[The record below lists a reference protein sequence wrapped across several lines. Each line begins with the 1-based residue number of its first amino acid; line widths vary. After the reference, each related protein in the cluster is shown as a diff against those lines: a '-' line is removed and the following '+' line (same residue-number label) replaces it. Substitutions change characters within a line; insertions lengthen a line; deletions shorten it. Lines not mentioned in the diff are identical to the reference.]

1 MECVGLMLFLLLA
14 QAAVAD
20 TIECRAPKGQDGKP
34 GNPGPRGRDGR
45 RGDDGDTGDPGMA
58 SHILGEP
65 RKMGPPGDPGLPGA
79 HGPRGYAGRM
89 GPKGEP
95 GPPGPKGQKGQS
107 GRGSGL
113 VGVDRPA
120 FSVMRTIAGHPH
132 PNHRVIFN
140 RNITNEGGCFQTDSG
155 TFLTCKAGWYFFTY
169 NVVTEGK
176 LCINIMKN
184 NKKEAG
190 FCDLAAESNTGA
202 RYQMN
207 SGGTVL
213 RLNINDQVW
222 LQTVPDF
229 NNIFGSSDINSV
241 FSGFLLFPDE

>member
-1 MECVGLMLFLLLA
+1 MECVGLVLFLLMA
-14 QAAVAD
+14 ETAAAA
-20 TIECRAPKGQDGKP
+20 ECRAPDGQDGKP
-34 GNPGPRGRDGR
+34 GNQGPPGRDGR
-45 RGDDGDTGDPGMA
+45 RGEKGDTGDPGMA

-65 RKMGPPGDPGLPGA
+65 RKKGQPGDPGLPGA
-79 HGPRGYAGRM
+79 HGPRGYVGRM

-120 FSVMRTIAGHPH
+120 FSVVRTIATQHNPK
-132 PNHRVIFN
+132 HRVIFN
-140 RNITNEGGCFQTDSG
+140 RNITNEGGCFQINSG

-169 NVVTEGK
+169 NVVTTGE

-190 FCDLAAESNTGA
+190 FCDLAARSSTRAN
-202 RYQMN
+202 YQMN

-213 RLNINDQVW
+213 KLNINDQVW
-222 LQTVPDF
+222 LQTKPGF
-229 NNIFGSSDINSV
+229 HNIVGSDEVNSV

>member
-1 MECVGLMLFLLLA
+1 MQCVGLVLFLLMA
-14 QAAVAD
+14 ETAAAD
-20 TIECRAPKGQDGKP
+20 TIECRAPDGQDGKP
-34 GNPGPRGRDGR
+34 GNQGPPGRDGR
-45 RGDDGDTGDPGMA
+45 RGEKGDTGDPGMA

-65 RKMGPPGDPGLPGA
+65 RKKGQPGDPGLPGA
-79 HGPRGYAGRM
+79 HGPRGYVGRM
-89 GPKGEP
+89 GPRGEP

-120 FSVMRTIAGHPH
+120 FSVVRTIATQHNPK
-132 PNHRVIFN
+132 HRVIFN
-140 RNITNEGGCFQTDSG
+140 RNITNEGGCFQLNSG

-169 NVVTEGK
+169 NVVTTEK

-190 FCDLAAESNTGA
+190 FCDLAASSNTRA
-202 RYQMN
+202 NYQMN

-213 RLNINDQVW
+213 KLNINDQVW
-222 LQTVPDF
+222 LQTKSGYH
-229 NNIFGSSDINSV
+229 NIVGSDEVSSV